1 MLKLNLG
8 QALHRWLMGFFA
20 GLISCSWAAA
30 ADQSADQATDPA
42 AAQATTPAGAAAPEP
57 QSTAAAGSDVP
68 LGEVIVTGYRQ
79 SLAVALDRKKV
90 ANGTED
96 VIMAD
101 DIANFPDLN
110 LAESLQ
116 RVPGV
121 SIARDAGE
129 GRQIS
134 VRGLG
139 PQFTR
144 VRINGMEAMSANG
157 GTDAAGG
164 TNRDR
169 SFDFN
174 TFASELFNSVTVRKS
189 SAAEIEEGSLG
200 ATVDLRTGRPFD
212 YRGLTV
218 LTSVSGAYSDLSED
232 IDPRAVFLASD
243 TWADGRFGALIS
255 AAYTKR
261 QLADQGS
268 STVRWQ
274 QSDLSPA
281 GTPPGTA
288 ATPGGPIACNAAAP
302 AGACFGALDPT
313 YASAASYADLNRAFH
328 PRIPRFDKYEHEQ
341 ERLGVTASLQ
351 YQPVESVLLS
361 LDALYANYKA
371 ERNEI
376 FLESPVFSTNGGTAI
391 NNVNPVAAEIDANN
405 TLVYGVFQDVDIR
418 SEARH
423 DDLETDFTH
432 ITLDGSFQL
441 SDAFKLRAFVGFS
454 EANHDNPVQT
464 TLLFDA
470 NDVDGYSYDYR
481 ADDRLPLITYG
492 ATDVTN
498 PATWT
503 LTQVRLRPQSSI
515 NSFEDAAIDLE
526 WSLNETFALKFGPQW
541 KKFTFKTTSEQR
553 SNGTTTNQEGIIP
566 ANVMGTPI
574 ADYSK
579 LTSFGDG
586 LSLPAGSVTTWLMPD
601 IDAAESLFDL
611 NNRSVWRTGIETAI
625 GNNYE
630 IEEEDTGGYVQGDF
644 RFDFGAM
651 ALRGNLGVRYV
662 ETKQT
667 SSGFTIT
674 SGVPLA
680 TTVKRT
686 YNDTLPSLNLVWE
699 VSDDFYVRAA
709 AAKVMVRPN
718 GSGQPAS
725 GIGILAPGAAVS
737 IAGANKT
744 VTAGNPDLEPFRAKS
759 YDMSFEWYFA
769 PEALVSVA
777 LFYKDI
783 DSFVQIIRTTGD
795 FSTNPQGLPDSVAL
809 AACGAAIPDPATCL
823 SGWQFSLPSNT
834 PGGNLKGFEVS
845 YQQPFTFMPAP
856 FNSFGVQLNYTGVE
870 SEIDYLDQS
879 GNVVTR
885 TDLTGLSKH
894 AYNATLYYENPTFSA
909 RIAGSY
915 RDDYLTTVPGRN
927 GNDVEGTAE
936 TFNLDFSAAWTI
948 TKGVELTLEALNL
961 TDEFQDQWVQSDAER
976 LSYYHHQGRTYLLGA
991 RFSFGNQ

>member
-8 QALHRWLMGFFA
+8 RALRRWLMGILA

-30 ADQSADQATDPA
+30 ADQSADPAVQADP
-42 AAQATTPAGAAAPEP
+42 QAGAAAPAA
-57 QSTAAAGSDVP
+57 QSTSAADADVP

-79 SLAVALDRKKV
+79 SLAVALDRKKI

-101 DIANFPDLN
+101 DIADFPDLN
-110 LAESLQ
+110 LAEALQ

-174 TFASELFNSVTVRKS
+174 TFASELFNSVTIRKS
-189 SAAEIEEGSLG
+189 SSAEIEEGSLG

-212 YRGLTV
+212 FKGMTF
-218 LTSVSGAYSDLSED
+218 LTSVTGAYND
-232 IDPRAVFLASD
+232 ISSSFDPRAVLLASN
-243 TWADGRFGALIS
+243 TWAEGRFGALIS

-261 QLADQGS
+261 ELGDEGA

-274 QSDLSPA
+274 QSDASTTGGACLNPMLPA
-281 GTPPGTA
+281 
-288 ATPGGPIACNAAAP
+288 
-302 AGACFGALDPT
+302 ACFGALDPT
-313 YASAASYADLNRAFH
+313 YASAPSYDAINRAFH
-328 PRIPRFDKYEHEQ
+328 PRIPRFDKYQHDQ

-351 YQPVESVLLS
+351 FQPTDAVLLS
-361 LDALYANYKA
+361 LDALYADYKA
-371 ERNEI
+371 ERSEI
-376 FLESPVFSTNGGTAI
+376 FLESPVFSTNGAAAI
-391 NNVNPVAAEIDANN
+391 NNVNPVAAEIDGTN

-418 SEARH
+418 SEARF
-423 DDLETDFTH
+423 DELETDFTH
-432 ITLDGSFQL
+432 ITLDGAFQL
-441 SDAFKLRAFVGFS
+441 SDSVKLSALVGFS

-470 NDVDGYSYDYR
+470 ADVDGYSYDYR
-481 ADDRLPLITYG
+481 ANSRVPLITYG
-492 ATDVTN
+492 TTDVTN

-503 LTQVRLRPQSSI
+503 LSQVRLRPQSSI
-515 NSFEDAAIDLE
+515 NSFQDAAVDLQ
-526 WSLNETFALKFGPQW
+526 WDVNESFGLKFGPQW

-553 SNGTTTNQEGIIP
+553 SNGTTTNQEAIIP

-579 LTSFGDG
+579 LTTLDNG
-586 LSLPAGSVTTWLMPD
+586 LDLPAGSVSTWLMPD
-601 IDAAESLFDL
+601 INAANSLFDL
-611 NNRSVWRTGIETAI
+611 NNRSVWRTGIETAL
-625 GNNYE
+625 GSNYE
-630 IEEEDTGGYVQGDF
+630 IDEEDTGGYVQGNF
-644 RFDFGAM
+644 NFPLGSM

-667 SSGFTIT
+667 SKGYTFTA
-674 SGVPLA
+674 GAPLL
-680 TTVKRT
+680 TTVERS
-686 YNDTLPSLNLVWE
+686 YDNTLPSLNLVWE
-699 VSDDFYVRAA
+699 LTDDFYIRAA

-725 GIGILAPGAAVS
+725 GIGILAPGAAVT

-744 VTAGNPDLEPFRAKS
+744 VTAGNPLLEPFEADS

-769 PEALVSVA
+769 PESLLSLA

-783 DSFVQIIRTTGD
+783 GSFVQIIRTTGD
-795 FSTNPQGLPDSVAL
+795 FSENPLGLPDSVAL
-809 AACGAAIPDPATCL
+809 ATCGAAIPDPATCL
-823 SGWQFSLPSNT
+823 SGWQFSLPANT
-834 PGGNLKGFEVS
+834 PGGNLKGFEIS
-845 YQQPFTFMPAP
+845 YQQPFTFLPAP

-870 SEIDYLDQS
+870 SEIDYLDQT
-879 GNVVTR
+879 GAVVTR
-885 TDLTGLSKH
+885 TDLTNLSKH
-894 AYNATLYYENPTFSA
+894 AYNATLYFENPRFSA

-936 TFNLDFSAAWTI
+936 TFNLDFSAALTV
-948 TKGVELTLEALNL
+948 TKGFELTLEALNL
-961 TDEFQDQWVQSDAER
+961 TDEFQDQWVQQDASR

>member
-8 QALHRWLMGFFA
+8 RALRRWLMGIVA

-30 ADQSADQATDPA
+30 ADQSADPA
-42 AAQATTPAGAAAPEP
+42 ATQAAPAGAAAPAA
-57 QSTAAAGSDVP
+57 QSTSTADPDVP

-79 SLAVALDRKKV
+79 SLAVALDRKKI

-101 DIANFPDLN
+101 DIADFPDLN
-110 LAESLQ
+110 LAEALQ

-174 TFASELFNSVTVRKS
+174 TFASELFNSVTIRKS
-189 SAAEIEEGSLG
+189 SSAEIEEGSLG

-212 YRGLTV
+212 YKGLTV
-218 LTSVSGAYSDLSED
+218 LTSVTGAYND
-232 IDPRAVFLASD
+232 ISSSFDPRAVFLASD
-243 TWADGRFGALIS
+243 TWAEGRFGALIS
-255 AAYTKR
+255 AAYTER
-261 QLADQGS
+261 ELGDEGA

-274 QSDLSPA
+274 QSDLSPP

-288 ATPGGPIACNAAAP
+288 ATPGGPVACNSAAP
-302 AGACFGALDPT
+302 AAACFGALDPT
-313 YASAASYADLNRAFH
+313 YASTVTYADLNRAFH
-328 PRIPRFDKYEHEQ
+328 PRIPRFDKYEHQ
-341 ERLGVTASLQ
+341 QKRLGVTAALQ
-351 YQPVESVLLS
+351 FQPTDAVLLS

-376 FLESPVFSTNGGTAI
+376 FLESPVFSTNGGAAI
-391 NNVNPVAAEIDANN
+391 NTVNPVAAEIDGTN

-418 SEARH
+418 SEGRF
-423 DDLETDFTH
+423 DELETDFTH
-432 ITLDGSFQL
+432 ITLDGAFQL
-441 SDAFKLRAFVGFS
+441 SDSLKLSALVGFS

-470 NDVDGYSYDYR
+470 ADVDGYSYDYR
-481 ADDRLPLITYG
+481 ANSRIPLITYG
-492 ATDVTN
+492 TRDVTN

-515 NSFEDAAIDLE
+515 NSFQDAAVDLQ
-526 WSLNETFALKFGPQW
+526 WDINETFGLKFGPQW

-553 SNGTTTNQEGIIP
+553 SNGTTTNQEAIIP

-579 LTSFGDG
+579 LTTLDNG
-586 LSLPAGSVTTWLMPD
+586 LDLPAGSVSTWLTPD
-601 IDAAESLFDL
+601 INAANSLFDL
-611 NNRSVWRTGIETAI
+611 NNRSVWRTGIETAL
-625 GNNYE
+625 GSNYE
-630 IEEEDTGGYVQGDF
+630 IDEEDTGGYVQGNF
-644 RFDFGAM
+644 NFPLGSM
-651 ALRGNLGVRYV
+651 TLRGNLGVRYV

-667 SSGFTIT
+667 SKGYTFTA
-674 SGVPLA
+674 GAPLL
-680 TTVKRT
+680 TTVERS
-686 YNDTLPSLNLVWE
+686 YDDTLPSLNLVWE
-699 VSDDFYVRAA
+699 LTDDFYIRAA

-725 GIGILAPGAAVS
+725 GIGILAPGAAVT

-769 PEALVSVA
+769 PESLLSLA

-795 FSTNPQGLPDSVAL
+795 FSQNPLGLPDSVAL
-809 AACGAAIPDPATCL
+809 ATCGAAIPDPVTCL
-823 SGWQFSLPSNT
+823 SSWQFSLPANT
-834 PGGNLKGFEVS
+834 PGGNLKGFEIS
-845 YQQPFTFMPAP
+845 YQQPFTVLPAP

-870 SEIDYLDQS
+870 SEIDYLDQT

-885 TDLTGLSKH
+885 TDLTNLSKH
-894 AYNATLYYENPTFSA
+894 SYNATLYFENPRFSA
-909 RIAGSY
+909 RVAASY

-936 TFNLDFSAAWTI
+936 TFNLDFSAALTV
-948 TKGVELTLEALNL
+948 TKGFELTLEALNL
-961 TDEFQDQWVQSDAER
+961 TDEFQDQWVQQDASR